1 MVFLKNKA
9 VKAERKEGIERKEGK
24 EGKKRKQSSSTV
36 TGNNRHHRCQIKTL
50 KPCNEE
56 DLSW

>member
-9 VKAERKEGIERKEGK
+9 VKAERKEGIEGIEGI
-24 EGKKRKQSSSTV
+24 EGKQSSSTV
-36 TGNNRHHRCQIKTL
+36 TGNNRHHRCQIKIL
-50 KPCNEE
+50 QPCNEE

>member
-24 EGKKRKQSSSTV
+24 EGKK
-36 TGNNRHHRCQIKTL
+36 GNNHLQR
-50 KPCNEE
+50 
-56 DLSW
+56 

>member
-9 VKAERKEGIERKEGK
+9 VKAERKEGIEGIE
-24 EGKKRKQSSSTV
+24 RKQSSSTV
-36 TGNNRHHRCQIKTL
+36 TGNNRHHRCQIKIL
-50 KPCNEE
+50 QPCNEE

>member
-9 VKAERKEGIERKEGK
+9 VKAERKEGIEGI

>member
-9 VKAERKEGIERKEGK
+9 VKAERKEGIEGIEGK